1 MKFKIFDSK
10 FKSVLKIVF
19 VGGILFSKSLLETIL
34 AHNFTVSAIF
44 SYDESKKHSTSDYVS
59 FDDIAKKYNI
69 DNFKVKNIND
79 KENVALMQS
88 YQPDLI
94 LVMGWSQII
103 KNDILSIP
111 SIGIIGSHPT
121 QLPKYRGR
129 APIPWS
135 ILKGLK
141 QSALTFFYMDDGI
154 DDGDILDQQEFQISE
169 TDDATSVYSK
179 MTLLGEKM
187 IIENLSALKENNA
200 KRNKQNESQFIEYW
214 PKRTPD
220 DGLINW
226 SESANYIDRL
236 IRATTHP
243 YPGAFTF
250 FNKSKLIIWKAELS
264 DIQQGEAIISKVEN
278 KIIVGTGDGS
288 IILKSVSIDDGLEA
302 EPNSILT
309 DNYIGKKLGI

>member
-187 IIENLSALKENNA
+187 IIENTYIAVGNQSYFEIKGYFKENKSIRSKFNNFA
-200 KRNKQNESQFIEYW
+200 FHLSN
-214 PKRTPD
+214 P
-220 DGLINW
+220 LIVFLR
-226 SESANYIDRL
+226 D
-236 IRATTHP
+236 
-243 YPGAFTF
+243 F
-250 FNKSKLIIWKAELS
+250 
-264 DIQQGEAIISKVEN
+264 
-278 KIIVGTGDGS
+278 
-288 IILKSVSIDDGLEA
+288 ILKKLVKNKKFLE
-302 EPNSILT
+302 
-309 DNYIGKKLGI
+309 NYLGKIYKN